1 MDFLEQF
8 VALTVATVKADR
20 EMEQKEVDTIVFLA
34 DGLKLDTEKVANIIK
49 EIIIFKLIVSFFMF
63 LV

>member
-34 DGLKLDTEKVANIIK
+34 DGLKLDTEAVAKAIK
-49 EIIIFKLIVSFFMF
+49 TKDVST
-63 LV
+63 